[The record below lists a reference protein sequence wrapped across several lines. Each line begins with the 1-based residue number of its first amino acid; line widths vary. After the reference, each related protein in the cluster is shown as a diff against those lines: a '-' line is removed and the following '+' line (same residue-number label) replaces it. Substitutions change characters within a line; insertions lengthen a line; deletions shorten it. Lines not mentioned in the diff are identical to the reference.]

1 MLQEGLE
8 KAKALKL
15 PISHEETLFSTPEDR
30 RDMEGEA
37 VMQAVKTMNQT
48 SSTSHR
54 QAFGRGEL
62 FFSSTGP

>member
-37 VMQAVKTMNQT
+37 VMQLPTALPASLQ
-48 SSTSHR
+48 
-54 QAFGRGEL
+54 
-62 FFSSTGP
+62 PP

>member
-30 RDMEGEA
+30 RDMEAEA
-37 VMQAVKTMNQT
+37 KMHA
-48 SSTSHR
+48 SCLR
-54 QAFGRGEL
+54 Y
-62 FFSSTGP
+62 